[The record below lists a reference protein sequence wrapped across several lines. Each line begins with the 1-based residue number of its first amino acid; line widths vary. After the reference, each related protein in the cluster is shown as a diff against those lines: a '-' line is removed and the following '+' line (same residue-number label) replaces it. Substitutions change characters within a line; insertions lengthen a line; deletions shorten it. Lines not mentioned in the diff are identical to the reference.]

1 MLPLSSRR
9 GILLAAV
16 LALSASA
23 HAQQSGPGA
32 GAVPEARAPVAQAS
46 APLRQQAPAPQE
58 ALASAVRADD
68 ALLDQARGG
77 DVRTLIDTKF
87 TGTVNGN
94 SATNISTG
102 WNIIEGGSF
111 ANMSGIPVV
120 IQNSGANVLIQSA
133 TVINLQM
140 Q

>member
-9 GILLAAV
+9 GIMIAAMLAW
-16 LALSASA
+16 SAGA

-32 GAVPEARAPVAQAS
+32 EAVADAGAPLAQAS
-46 APLRQQAPAPQE
+46 ALPRQQAPEPRE
-58 ALASAVRADD
+58 PFASAVPADD
-68 ALLDQARGG
+68 AQLERSRGG
-77 DVRTLIDTKF
+77 DVRTLIDTRF
-87 TGTVNGN
+87 TGAVNGN

>member
-1 MLPLSSRR
+1 MLPLSSRP
-9 GILLAAV
+9 GILCAAV
-16 LALSASA
+16 LALSAGA
-23 HAQQSGPGA
+23 HAQQSRPGA
-32 GAVPEARAPVAQAS
+32 DAIPDARAAVP
-46 APLRQQAPAPQE
+46 QAPAPPLQQAPE
-58 ALASAVRADD
+58 PRDSLASAVPADD
-68 ALLDQARGG
+68 ALLERARGG
-77 DVRTLIDTKF
+77 DVRTLIDTRF

-94 SATNISTG
+94 SATNVSTG

-111 ANMSGIPVV
+111 ANMSGIPIV